1 MYVTLKYIWLLS
13 YQYYEDASNMACA
26 LSYTL
31 ATSFIEM
38 LEVTISI
45 HAGVLGLY
53 IVVPEQEVPRL
64 GFIVSAAEVPVPK
77 FPVT

>member
-1 MYVTLKYIWLLS
+1 
-13 YQYYEDASNMACA
+13 MACV

-38 LEVTISI
+38 LEVRISI
-45 HAGVLGLY
+45 RAGVLVLY
-53 IVVPEQEVPRL
+53 IVVPEQEVPRS

-77 FPVT
+77 FPET